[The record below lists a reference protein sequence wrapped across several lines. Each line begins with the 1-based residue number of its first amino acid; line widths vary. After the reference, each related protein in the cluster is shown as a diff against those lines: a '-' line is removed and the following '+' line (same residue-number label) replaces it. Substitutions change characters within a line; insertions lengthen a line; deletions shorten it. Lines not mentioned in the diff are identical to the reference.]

1 MLTLFFAV
9 CVVVVVWVESFM
21 CVSVMKC
28 VFATTF
34 IKENFFSTSYDDV
47 SSVETKIVCYVL
59 KRFYVKIR
67 LSLKKGSLCSN

>member
-1 MLTLFFAV
+1 M
-9 CVVVVVWVESFM
+9 M
-21 CVSVMKC
+21 C

-34 IKENFFSTSYDDV
+34 KKENFFSTSYDDV
-47 SSVETKIVCYVL
+47 SIASKPKLFVYVL